1 MALNSDNREVIVE
14 GKAYLDVV
22 TVAEL
27 RHYTK
32 DENATKEE
40 IEKITEDE
48 ITFAIES
55 NGVLMVK

>member
-27 RHYTK
+27 RHYAK